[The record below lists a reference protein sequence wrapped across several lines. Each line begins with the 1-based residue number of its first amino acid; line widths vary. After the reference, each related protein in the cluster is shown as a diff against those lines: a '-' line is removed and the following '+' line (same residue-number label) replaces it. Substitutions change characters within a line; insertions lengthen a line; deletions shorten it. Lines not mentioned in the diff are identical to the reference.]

1 MLQVRIYLK
10 MLKACTVPAMS
21 GNQRMDGPSKKPA
34 KNCHSNVPRNRSEN
48 YKTAQDCSIPLMLEL
63 TSESRFKTVKT
74 NKNMSER

>member
-1 MLQVRIYLK
+1 
-10 MLKACTVPAMS
+10 
-21 GNQRMDGPSKKPA
+21 MDGPSKKPA